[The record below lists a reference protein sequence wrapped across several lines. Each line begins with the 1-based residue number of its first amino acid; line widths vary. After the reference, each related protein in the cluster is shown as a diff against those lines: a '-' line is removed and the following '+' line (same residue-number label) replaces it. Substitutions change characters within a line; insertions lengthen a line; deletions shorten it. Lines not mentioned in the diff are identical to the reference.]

1 MDIIKKFDAPE
12 STDPDANPTPN
23 HDNSDETTRKAP
35 EHSESKRH
43 DHDSLKDKIK
53 DALQEWSN
61 DNERDIQEDDSTP
74 LRSGL

>member
-12 STDPDANPTPN
+12 STNPDANPTPE
-23 HDNSDETTRKAP
+23 SDQTPKKDAKETVN
-35 EHSESKRH
+35 ENDEQHST
-43 DHDSLKDKIK
+43 SLKQKIK

-61 DNERDIQEDDSTP
+61 DNERDIQEDDNTP